1 MREIPKYLLSVI
13 LLVLFGCSESDNMQ
27 DDASPTGEVSF
38 LTLSAVCSTYDLEID
53 VDEDWQI
60 EYEAGWIFISQDEMS
75 GVGRKTIQFYVEQN
89 SREEERQSDVVVK
102 SGNQIVHRWRIT
114 QQVSNAGS
122 DNALFTSDLRQ
133 TYAVGWGYNAFGE
146 YASVGDVRRQVINYA
161 KLKEL
166 EKKSS
171 DDIAIDEAQ
180 YELEY
185 QKAVAYS
192 MAEFSKTI
200 TQESN
205 TKTNLLFYKKEV
217 KKRTTNTTTTKNECS
232 FATLSVMNIVA
243 QRHLSQSAIQLLMSQ
258 GHDIL
263 TEDFKLGLL
272 DLQDN
277 TISAREFINRFGTD
291 VVLTAWLGGRL
302 DYTTTI
308 KKTTTTEIEQVV
320 TTTYKKLFK
329 KSSTMTEE
337 EKKFSEKVA
346 IDYECTSHVKGGE
359 TQALEKEI
367 NEKIS
372 KKEPIDDRIF
382 VEWESSFSDAESMLA
397 SGKATL
403 VDFRTVPIYEFIT
416 DANLKA
422 LVEKEIKQMANDDD
436 SNTEWEEETCFQVNL
451 PNNIEGLLLAEQ
463 KEGNHRVMAEICSE
477 YIPTIRTDKRV
488 LVAYPI
494 LANGRPNHERGLFMG
509 DGAGNAPGRVMWKDG
524 KAYYYR
530 DESYGNQDVIQTFYI
545 YCDEL
550 FSKRTDYMSRH
561 QVLQTV
567 RMADKVNA
575 SALRMQKIGLQYWA
589 YMPDYT
595 YDVGAQASPNLT
607 SFHVPT
613 IEELNELHTSLLNDF
628 SLLFQTDGRSGLNL
642 PGNEVCFPLQKDAV
656 RIYHEGV
663 YRVITTPTSGKYHFI
678 RLRNADYTYF

>member
-13 LLVLFGCSESDNMQ
+13 LLVLFGCSESDNTQ

-38 LTLSAVCSTYDLEID
+38 LTLSAVCSTYDLDID

-60 EYEAGWIFISQDEMS
+60 EYEAGWIFISEDEMS

-89 SREEERQSDVVVK
+89 SREEERQSDVIVK

-122 DNALFTSDLRQ
+122 DNALFTSDLQQ

-243 QRHLSQSAIQLLMSQ
+243 QRHVSQSAIQLLMSQ

-320 TTTYKKLFK
+320 TTTYKKLFNLN
-329 KSSTMTEE
+329 S
-337 EKKFSEKVA
+337 
-346 IDYECTSHVKGGE
+346 
-359 TQALEKEI
+359 
-367 NEKIS
+367 
-372 KKEPIDDRIF
+372 
-382 VEWESSFSDAESMLA
+382 
-397 SGKATL
+397 ATL
-403 VDFRTVPIYEFIT
+403 
-416 DANLKA
+416 
-422 LVEKEIKQMANDDD
+422 
-436 SNTEWEEETCFQVNL
+436 
-451 PNNIEGLLLAEQ
+451 
-463 KEGNHRVMAEICSE
+463 
-477 YIPTIRTDKRV
+477 
-488 LVAYPI
+488 
-494 LANGRPNHERGLFMG
+494 
-509 DGAGNAPGRVMWKDG
+509 
-524 KAYYYR
+524 
-530 DESYGNQDVIQTFYI
+530 
-545 YCDEL
+545 
-550 FSKRTDYMSRH
+550 
-561 QVLQTV
+561 
-567 RMADKVNA
+567 
-575 SALRMQKIGLQYWA
+575 
-589 YMPDYT
+589 
-595 YDVGAQASPNLT
+595 
-607 SFHVPT
+607 
-613 IEELNELHTSLLNDF
+613 
-628 SLLFQTDGRSGLNL
+628 
-642 PGNEVCFPLQKDAV
+642 
-656 RIYHEGV
+656 
-663 YRVITTPTSGKYHFI
+663 
-678 RLRNADYTYF
+678 